1 MSSRKINADEFVE
14 VNWTWKQNKKTVG
27 RPEYEVIRDD
37 VPVSDVSFDEI
48 VEYFIKKYEKKN
60 ESKLDKY
67 KLKIIS
73 ISKYK
78 KVESKS
84 FSEEE
89 LEEIC
94 NGTER

>member
-1 MSSRKINADEFVE
+1 MSRRNINADEFVE
-14 VNWTWKQNKKTVG
+14 VTWINGTKQVG
-27 RPEYEVIRDD
+27 RPEYEVLRHANN

-48 VEYFIKKYEKKN
+48 VEYFIKDYERKN
-60 ESKLDKY
+60 ENSRKN

-84 FSEEE
+84 F
-89 LEEIC
+89 C
-94 NGTER
+94 